1 MPPSKQSRTTQ
12 PASRSWKEIRQVAP
26 VSSVTDV
33 AKKRKWTQVLKA
45 SGSVL
50 GIIVVLVGLTWGVV
64 VLRNSDPL
72 TAFSDNR
79 NPIQRILFESDGTLD
94 EVWLSKQ
101 LAIPRGT
108 SLTEID
114 IFQVKAALESHG
126 QVFSANVE
134 RHFPDTLFVKI
145 EERNPTARL
154 AVQGDFGVLETLFVA
169 IDGTVYPGNHYDAA
183 FVRTLPYLDGVK
195 LQARGDGAYQPIRG
209 MDEVAHLFQ
218 LARKDYPDLADNW
231 RIVSLKLITPEA
243 SPVPASL
250 QIRSRRGPD
259 LIFSVGDYRA
269 QLEKLEVI
277 TQDLL
282 RRRGAA
288 GMEQVESI
296 DLSLRGPAV
305 VRFARLAQN

>member
-1 MPPSKQSRTTQ
+1 MPPSKKSRDTQ
-12 PASRSWKEIRQVAP
+12 PASRSWKEIRQAAP
-26 VSSVTDV
+26 MSSVTDA
-33 AKKRKWTQVLKA
+33 AKKRKIAQVLKA

-50 GIIVVLVGLTWGVV
+50 GVIVVLVGITWGVILV
-64 VLRNSDPL
+64 RNSDPL
-72 TAFSDNR
+72 TAFSDKQ

-94 EVWLSKQ
+94 EGWLSKQ
-101 LAIPRGT
+101 LSIPRGT

-114 IFQVKAALESHG
+114 IFQLKAALEHHG

-134 RHFPDTLFVKI
+134 RHFPATLFVRL
-145 EERNPTARL
+145 EERTPTARL
-154 AVQGDFGVLETLFVA
+154 AVQGDFGVLDTLFVA
-169 IDGTVYPGNHYDAA
+169 VDGTVYPSEHYAES

-195 LQARGDGAYQPIRG
+195 LQARDNGAYQPIRG
-209 MDEVAHLFQ
+209 MDEVAHLFH
-218 LARKDYPDLADNW
+218 LARKDYPALADHW
-231 RIVSLKLITPEA
+231 RIVSLQLVTPEA

-250 QIRSRRGPD
+250 IVRSRRGPD
-259 LIFSVGDYRA
+259 LIFAVGDYRA

-305 VRFARLAQN
+305 VRFARVAQS